1 MENKKDS
8 EVKTETTETKTVE
21 KKKGGAGK
29 IVMIVLAVI
38 LVILL
43 LCGGVAFFA
52 YRSATDRVEE
62 VSDVWREV
70 EQEVEREIEEFEEE
84 AFDYNQEDEAEE
96 SEYPKTDE
104 QLLEQNLISDR
115 FPEDIPLP
123 GGQVRDSSFDRWSVN
138 VNIMTSS
145 SVEEAFLWYEE
156 TMEGTD
162 WVITSKGRQDDSAS
176 INFENELEDDD
187 FRRGEISITKSWRG
201 YTNIMV
207 RERY

>member
-1 MENKKDS
+1 MAEKKDN
-8 EVKTETTETKTVE
+8 EVKVETTETKKVE
-21 KKKGGAGK
+21 KKKGGGGK
-29 IVMIVLAVI
+29 IVMIVLAVV

-62 VSDVWREV
+62 VTDVWEQIG
-70 EQEVEREIEEFEEE
+70 QEVEKEMEEIEQFEEE
-84 AFDYNQEDEAEE
+84 TWEDEAEE
-96 SEYPKTDE
+96 SEYPKVDGE
-104 QLLEQNLISDR
+104 LLEQNLLSDR
-115 FPEDIPLP
+115 FPEDIPLS
-123 GGQVRDSSFDRWSVN
+123 GGTIRDSSFDNWFVS

-156 TMEGTD
+156 TMEETD
-162 WVITSKGRQDDSAS
+162 WVITSKSRQDDSAS

-187 FRRGEISITKSWRG
+187 FRRGEISITESWRG
-201 YTNIMV
+201 YTNVMV